1 MARVGVVAIR
11 ARFANLADPRV
22 DRTKVHLLSDMVV
35 VALCA
40 AICGANGWADVE
52 RFGKSKLDWLLQFL
66 DLPNGIPSHD
76 TFGRVFARL
85 DTSEFLTCLHN
96 WLRSLG
102 LALKE
107 KHVAIDGKTLRRSF
121 DKAAGKSPLHL
132 VSAWASDLRISL
144 GQIAVDQKSNEI
156 TAVPQL
162 LALLELTGAV
172 VTLDAMHCQKA
183 TTAAIKAKG
192 ADYVLTVK
200 DNQPNLH
207 AMIADLFLDYA
218 EREYKVPGMRIHK
231 KTERSHGRNETR
243 IYYVLPAPPAL
254 QASLEWIGV
263 KTIGMV
269 YRCRQVGDK
278 IQEEITHFISSL
290 PPEVKR
296 LARLV
301 RGHWGIENSLHW
313 TLDVTFGEDQSRIR
327 KGASPEIASVFR
339 RLALMMLERDTSE
352 KGSIRGKR
360 LEAGWNTDVLERIL
374 SSFHGI

>member
-11 ARFANLADPRV
+11 ERFAKLTDPRV
-22 DRTKVHLLSDMVV
+22 DRTKDHLLSDMVV
-35 VALCA
+35 IALCA
-40 AICGANGWADVE
+40 AICGANSWADVE
-52 RFGKSKLDWLLQFL
+52 RFGNSKLDWLLRFL

-76 TFGRVFARL
+76 TFGRVFSRL

-121 DKAAGKSPLHL
+121 DKAKGKSALHL

-144 GQIAVDQKSNEI
+144 GQVAVDDKSNEI

-162 LALLELTGAV
+162 LAVLELTGAV

-183 TTAAIKAKG
+183 TTAAIKAQG

-200 DNQPNLH
+200 DNQPGLH
-207 AMIADLFLDYA
+207 AMLANLFTDYA
-218 EREYKVPGMRIHK
+218 DRDFKVPGMRSFK
-231 KTERSHGRNETR
+231 KSERSHGRDER
-243 IYYVLPAPPAL
+243 REYYVIAAPPEL
-254 QASLEWIGV
+254 RKSLEWIGV

-269 YRCRQVGDK
+269 YRYRQVNDK
-278 IQEEITHFISSL
+278 IQEEVTYFISSL

-296 LARLV
+296 IARLV
-301 RGHWGIENSLHW
+301 RGHWGIENTLHW
-313 TLDVTFGEDQSRIR
+313 TLDVVFGEDQSRIR
-327 KGASPEIASVFR
+327 KGQGPEIASVFR
-339 RLALMMLERDTSE
+339 RLALMLLQQDTSE

-360 LEAGWNTDVLERIL
+360 LQAGWNTDVLERIL
-374 SSFHGI
+374 ASFHGK

>member
-11 ARFANLADPRV
+11 ETFANLPDPRV
-22 DRTKVHLLSDMVV
+22 ERTKLHLLSDMVV
-35 VALCA
+35 IALCA
-40 AICGANGWADVE
+40 AICGANSWADVE
-52 RFGKSKLDWLLQFL
+52 RFGEAKIDWLLRFL

-76 TFGRVFARL
+76 TFSRVFARL

-144 GQIAVDQKSNEI
+144 GQVAVDDKSNEI

-162 LALLELTGAV
+162 LAVLELTGAV

-207 AMIADLFLDYA
+207 AMIGDLFLEYA
-218 EREYKVPGMRIHK
+218 EHDYKVPGMRIYK
-231 KTERSHGRNETR
+231 KSERSHGRNER
-243 IYYVLPAPPAL
+243 REHYVVPAPPAL
-254 QASLEWIGV
+254 QESLQWIGV
-263 KTIGMV
+263 KTIGMI
-269 YRCRQVGDK
+269 YRRREVGGK
-278 IQEEITHFISSL
+278 TQEETTYFIRSL

-327 KGASPEIASVFR
+327 KGQGPEIASIFR
-339 RLALMMLERDTSE
+339 RLALMLLEQDTSE
-352 KGSIRGKR
+352 KDSIRGKR
-360 LEAGWNTDVLERIL
+360 LKAGWNTDILERIL
-374 SSFHGI
+374 ASFYGK

>member
-11 ARFANLADPRV
+11 ETFANLPDPRV
-22 DRTKVHLLSDMVV
+22 ERTKLHLLSDMVV
-35 VALCA
+35 IALCA
-40 AICGANGWADVE
+40 AICGANSWADVE
-52 RFGKSKLDWLLQFL
+52 RFGEAKIDWLLRFL

-76 TFGRVFARL
+76 TFSRVFARL

-144 GQIAVDQKSNEI
+144 GQVAVDDKSNEI

-162 LALLELTGAV
+162 LAVLELTGAV

-207 AMIADLFLDYA
+207 AMIGDLFLEYA
-218 EREYKVPGMRIHK
+218 EHDYKVPGMRIYK
-231 KTERSHGRNETR
+231 KSERSHGRNER
-243 IYYVLPAPPAL
+243 REHYVVPAPPAL
-254 QASLEWIGV
+254 QESLQWIGV
-263 KTIGMV
+263 KTIGMI
-269 YRCRQVGDK
+269 YRRREVGGK
-278 IQEEITHFISSL
+278 TQEETTYFISSL

-327 KGASPEIASVFR
+327 KGQGPEIASIFR
-339 RLALMMLERDTSE
+339 RLALMLLEQDTSE
-352 KGSIRGKR
+352 KDSIRGKR
-360 LEAGWNTDVLERIL
+360 LKAGWNTDILERIL
-374 SSFHGI
+374 ASFYGK